1 MRHRVE
7 RARNRDAQ
15 SHAPTSPVCPK
26 RATVVPQPSSF
37 ARRPLESPRPAPE
50 RASRSRT
57 PTPTVESGI
66 QGCRVPGEPSAP
78 KTGSRSTAE

>member
-26 RATVVPQPSSF
+26 RATVVPQPF
-37 ARRPLESPRPAPE
+37 QLRPPAARVSA
-50 RASRSRT
+50 ARS
-57 PTPTVESGI
+57 
-66 QGCRVPGEPSAP
+66 
-78 KTGSRSTAE
+78 